1 MVTSS
6 EKPSATTT
14 VRIPEELGQWLRHK
28 AVDNFRSLSGEI
40 VARLEQTRR
49 LEEKESQ
56 QQGASA

>member
-1 MVTSS
+1 MIAAGEKSS
-6 EKPSATTT
+6 TTT

-49 LEEKESQ
+49 QEENQGKH
-56 QQGASA
+56 QGADA

>member
-1 MVTSS
+1 MATSS

-49 LEEKESQ
+49 LEEK
-56 QQGASA
+56 QGQTQGVEV

>member
-1 MVTSS
+1 MIAAGEKSS
-6 EKPSATTT
+6 TTT

-49 LEEKESQ
+49 LEEKQ
-56 QQGASA
+56 GKHQGAEA